1 MRPAL
6 KVLDGQSYDVVVIGA
21 GAVGCSSA
29 QHLAALGYKVLLLDK
44 SDIASGTSSRSSRLL
59 YCGLAYFSPDFPL
72 WQYILHPREL
82 FQRVK
87 TARLAMRC
95 RTELVKT
102 MPERLRHATFF
113 FPVFRGGA
121 FPGWKVDLGYR
132 ALGLFGSRDAPL
144 AYRRVSAEK
153 AAEEF
158 PLIRF
163 MDRTCLTSTAVFRE
177 YSYFWPERIL
187 SDTALDAERL
197 GATLRTYCAVT
208 NLQHDKDTGW
218 TLDLEESAP
227 GQNGTA
233 QVHSRMVINA
243 TGPWIDRLIGRVS
256 NQARRRLTG
265 LKGVNL
271 LVRLPDAF
279 KGHGLETISSLKHPF
294 YMFPWGDHHYFGPTD
309 TVFEGDPDTVR
320 VEADEVDYLLGEAN
334 RLFPSLNL
342 TEKDVV
348 YRWSGVRPR
357 TNSDNHSGSKALT
370 IHDLAEDGLP
380 DMLAVTGTPIMVH
393 RHAGREIAKRV
404 KKRLHPTGTPQALS
418 YAARLM
424 PADIRTESGVSEAEI
439 LHAVRTE
446 HVVTL
451 TDLIMRRL
459 PTGWKPDMG
468 FDDVERICTIAA
480 TELNWSPARQK
491 QECEAYRAQCLE
503 NFEPRLSADPQS

>member
-1 MRPAL
+1 
-6 KVLDGQSYDVVVIGA
+6 
-21 GAVGCSSA
+21 
-29 QHLAALGYKVLLLDK
+29 
-44 SDIASGTSSRSSRLL
+44 LL

-87 TARLAMRC
+87 TARLAMKC

-163 MDRTCLTSTAVFRE
+163 MDRTRLTSTAVFRE

-197 GATLRTYCAVT
+197 GATLRTYCAVR

-233 QVHSRMVINA
+233 QVTCWCACQMRLKVMV
-243 TGPWIDRLIGRVS
+243 L
-256 NQARRRLTG
+256 RRS
-265 LKGVNL
+265 V
-271 LVRLPDAF
+271 P
-279 KGHGLETISSLKHPF
+279 
-294 YMFPWGDHHYFGPTD
+294 
-309 TVFEGDPDTVR
+309 
-320 VEADEVDYLLGEAN
+320 
-334 RLFPSLNL
+334 
-342 TEKDVV
+342 
-348 YRWSGVRPR
+348 
-357 TNSDNHSGSKALT
+357 
-370 IHDLAEDGLP
+370 
-380 DMLAVTGTPIMVH
+380 
-393 RHAGREIAKRV
+393 
-404 KKRLHPTGTPQALS
+404 
-418 YAARLM
+418 
-424 PADIRTESGVSEAEI
+424 
-439 LHAVRTE
+439 
-446 HVVTL
+446 
-451 TDLIMRRL
+451 
-459 PTGWKPDMG
+459 
-468 FDDVERICTIAA
+468 
-480 TELNWSPARQK
+480 
-491 QECEAYRAQCLE
+491 
-503 NFEPRLSADPQS
+503 